1 MKVLFAAGGT
11 GGHINPALAA
21 AGMVRQRHPD
31 AKILFIGTAEKME
44 ARLVPAAGYDFQTID
59 ISGFQRK
66 LSLENIKRNL
76 ATISRLL
83 KSSAQAKRILLD
95 FQPDVVVGF
104 GGYVSGPVLRM
115 AAKLGFKTAI
125 HEQNAFPGKTNKLLA
140 GEVDKVMLAVP
151 AAEQYLRAKNPCVV
165 TGLPVRGELLRA
177 DRTLSRF
184 ELGLDDRP
192 LVLSMG
198 GSLGAEAVNRAMV
211 EVIAGRHS
219 QADCYF
225 MHAMGQYGLWM
236 RDALREKGVDTAA
249 EQHVIIREYIDDMHR
264 CMAAADVVICRS
276 GASSLSEIE
285 AMGKASILIPSPNVA
300 ENHQYHNAM
309 ALVSEDAAVLI
320 EEKELTGER
329 LARELG
335 ALLGDPARRGRIGEN
350 AKRLAITDANERIY
364 NVIVGLA
371 GETPRG

>member
-1 MKVLFAAGGT
+1 MRILSAAGGT
-11 GGHINPALAA
+11 GGHINPALAV
-21 AGMVRQRHPD
+21 AGTVREHHPD
-31 AKILFIGTAEKME
+31 AKILFVGTAEKME
-44 ARLVPAAGYDFQTID
+44 SRLVPAAGYDFKTID
-59 ISGFQRK
+59 ITGFQRK
-66 LSLENIKRNL
+66 LTLENIKRNIGTVSKL
-76 ATISRLL
+76 WKA
-83 KSSAQAKRILLD
+83 SSQAKKILLE

-125 HEQNAFPGKTNKLLA
+125 HEQNAFPGKTNKVLA
-140 GEVDKVMLAVP
+140 GEVDRVMLTVQE
-151 AAEQYLRAKNPCVV
+151 AEQHLHPKQPCVV

-198 GSLGAEAVNRAMV
+198 GSLGAEAINRAMV
-211 EVIAGRHS
+211 DVIARFHEK
-219 QADCYF
+219 ADCYF
-225 MHAMGQYGLWM
+225 MHAMGQYGLWV
-236 RDALREKGVDTAA
+236 RDALKEKGVDLAK
-249 EQHVIIREYIDDMHR
+249 EKHVVIREYIDDMYR

-285 AMGKASILIPSPNVA
+285 AMGRASILIPSPNVA

-309 ALVSEDAAVLI
+309 ALVSREAAVLI

-329 LARELG
+329 LAQELDR
-335 ALLGDPARRGRIGEN
+335 LLRDPARRNRLAEN

-364 NVIVGLA
+364 RVIMDLA
-371 GETPRG
+371 GQGA